1 MYENN
6 QFNVNI
12 YAEQLQLYK
21 RLAKKYGLAMIILT
35 LNTFITPYFFM
46 IPTMLISEIFGFD
59 LFAEGSDAYYYTVM
73 ALNELSAYVVP
84 ILLIYNLFKEER
96 RAFIPDKTYSPFFGE
111 AIIMF
116 MMGMT
121 AGAGGTLLTEAI
133 NSVIDHFFGTGEI
146 EDVFTGMEP
155 SNMGQFGVFAFCICV
170 IAPITEEFIFRDLL
184 LKPLR
189 AYGDMTAA
197 AVTGLLFG
205 LYHGNFDQFAYAAIL
220 GFFYSVI
227 AVKHN
232 SIVPTVLLHAANN
245 ILVTLSGY
253 LPSVAE
259 GLADEGAKE
268 LCTNIA
274 DICSSAVVYIMIGG
288 IIGMFILLGGK
299 CFKLHNH
306 NLYVPEPD
314 SAKDF
319 FSVPWVIA
327 GLAVMVVAF
336 FV

>member
-12 YAEQLQLYK
+12 YAEQLQCYK
-21 RLAKKYGLAMIILT
+21 KLAKKYGIAMLILT

-46 IPTMLISEIFGFD
+46 IPTMLISKIFGLN

-73 ALNELSAYVVP
+73 VLNELSAYVVP
-84 ILLIYNLFKEER
+84 ILLLHNLFKEER

-111 AIIMF
+111 AVIMF

-170 IAPITEEFIFRDLL
+170 IAPIAEEFMFRDLL

-197 AVTGLLFG
+197 VVTGLLFG
-205 LYHGNFDQFAYAAIL
+205 LYHGNFDQFAYAAFL

-227 AVKHN
+227 AIKHN
-232 SIVPTVLLHAANN
+232 SIVPTILLHAANN
-245 ILVTLSGY
+245 ILVTFSGY
-253 LPSVAE
+253 LPGAAE
-259 GLADEGAKE
+259 SLDENAKA
-268 LCTNIA
+268 LCDSIA
-274 DICSSAVVYIMIGG
+274 AVCSSAVIYIMIGG
-288 IIGMFILLGGK
+288 IVGMVILLGGK

-306 NLYVPEPD
+306 NLYVPEPR
-314 SAKDF
+314 SVKEF
-319 FSVPWVIA
+319 FTVPWVIV
-327 GLAVMVVAF
+327 GLAVMLAAF
-336 FV
+336 FI